1 MDKNLDFLIPRS
13 DIDKVNIVE
22 MLNEWERKMFSQE
35 PKKYSFLSNVF
46 FHEQTNMEYYKGMV
60 EDELDINQYI
70 ALCLEGDSL
79 SELEFMVNQ
88 GKYCKKIHNELINFI
103 YELFRSLNLFYI
115 ILSLDDEGIDYKYVF
130 SNADEAIQVLL
141 NSLDWNSPKGIVIS
155 PKYRKKS
162 DKNEPTN

>member
-46 FHEQTNMEYYKGMV
+46 FYEQTNMEYYKGMV

-70 ALCLEGDSL
+70 ALCLEGIAFLNWS
-79 SELEFMVNQ
+79 SW
-88 GKYCKKIHNELINFI
+88 LIKVSIVKRFI
-103 YELFRSLNLFYI
+103 MS
-115 ILSLDDEGIDYKYVF
+115 
-130 SNADEAIQVLL
+130 
-141 NSLDWNSPKGIVIS
+141 
-155 PKYRKKS
+155 
-162 DKNEPTN
+162 

>member
-1 MDKNLDFLIPRS
+1 
-13 DIDKVNIVE
+13 
-22 MLNEWERKMFSQE
+22 
-35 PKKYSFLSNVF
+35 
-46 FHEQTNMEYYKGMV
+46 
-60 EDELDINQYI
+60 
-70 ALCLEGDSL
+70 
-79 SELEFMVNQ
+79 MVNQ

-162 DKNEPTN
+162 DKNETTY